1 MFARSRLLLS
11 KAALVAAAFAASSA
25 LFLAV
30 GAAFHSASSELWL
43 RESPQ
48 ARLVAERCEALNER
62 AARHGCVRAAVAQA
76 QARDGG
82 AAPLATAGLVPAAA
96 R

>member
-1 MFARSRLLLS
+1 MFARLKFLLS
-11 KAALVAAAFAASSA
+11 KAALVAASFAASSA

-30 GAAFHSASSELWL
+30 GAAFHSASSESWL
-43 RESPQ
+43 RESPH
-48 ARLVAERCEALNER
+48 ARLVAERCDALSER

-76 QARDGG
+76 QSRDAG
-82 AAPLATAGLVPAAA
+82 AAQLAAAGLVPAAA